1 LRSPAADV
9 HNDQMFNWNDLKYF
23 LAVAR
28 HHSTIAAGKSLGLSQ
43 STVHRRV
50 SELEK
55 RIGRQLMTRQPSG
68 YRLTEFGEALL
79 PYAERVEAAVGDL
92 ELRLKDTVRDLTGV
106 IRVTC
111 PEPIV

>member
-1 LRSPAADV
+1 
-9 HNDQMFNWNDLKYF
+9 MFDWNDLRYF

-43 STVHRRV
+43 STVQRRV
-50 SELEK
+50 NELER
-55 RIGRQLMTRQPSG
+55 RIGRQLMVRHPAG

-92 ELRLKDTVRDLTGV
+92 AAHQFVVGIAGTERDIRLALR
-106 IRVTC
+106 
-111 PEPIV
+111 

>member
-1 LRSPAADV
+1 MRSPAADV

-55 RIGRQLMTRQPSG
+55 RIGRQLMTRVLSFL
-68 YRLTEFGEALL
+68 LTLVLAALALL
-79 PYAERVEAAVGDL
+79 ALPPADAARVADISNTKHNL
-92 ELRLKDTVRDLTGV
+92 
-106 IRVTC
+106 
-111 PEPIV
+111 